1 MPASDINAVL
11 VVKKR
16 KKKKKKK
23 KKGDGFAA
31 TAYNPAAKWVDN
43 VEEIQPVSK
52 FTLPSL
58 QEDRKAKFDAAKT

>member
-11 VVKKR
+11 VVSKKR

-43 VEEIQPVSK
+43 VEEI
-52 FTLPSL
+52 
-58 QEDRKAKFDAAKT
+58 